1 MSSVGLILCSEL
13 DEVTMRNCRKFD
25 RLGKRYRLSRA
36 SSPRLLSIGCAPRE
50 RLDSVRLH
58 LRDLPKVQTL
68 SSRYPD
74 SPNGVEL

>member
-1 MSSVGLILCSEL
+1 VSSLGLILCLEL

-25 RLGKRYRLSRA
+25 RLGKRCRLSRA
-36 SSPRLLSIGCAPRE
+36 SSLQLLSIDCAPRE

-58 LRDLPKVQTL
+58 LHDLPKVQTL
-68 SSRYPD
+68 SSRSPD